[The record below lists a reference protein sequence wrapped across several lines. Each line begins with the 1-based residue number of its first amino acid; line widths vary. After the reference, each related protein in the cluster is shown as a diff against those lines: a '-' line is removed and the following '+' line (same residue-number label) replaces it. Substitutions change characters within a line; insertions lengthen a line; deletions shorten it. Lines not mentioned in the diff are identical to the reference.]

1 MRIMFAATAL
11 LTLAAC
17 GPSADVPSPPAEA
30 AAVEQTAATPP
41 TFTLETEAVVGQWS
55 FDRTCG
61 LYDLVF
67 YADAN
72 VDYFDYSNESQ
83 VVSYGG
89 QWTEDRANN
98 RVTLALHRLD
108 AQGHVTGDPT
118 QYTLDITA
126 PVTDELTG
134 RFGQGAQA
142 RDINARR
149 CPQEDRE

>member
-1 MRIMFAATAL
+1 MRFVFAAAAL
-11 LTLAAC
+11 MTLAAC
-17 GPSADVPSPPAEA
+17 GPSADAPPPAEDA
-30 AAVEQTAATPP
+30 AAEQTASPA
-41 TFTLETEAVVGQWS
+41 FTLETEAVVGHWS

-72 VDYFDYSNESQ
+72 VDYFGYSNESQ

-108 AQGHVTGDPT
+108 AQGHFTGDPT
-118 QYTLDITA
+118 QYTLDVTA
-126 PVTDELTG
+126 PVTDDLTG
-134 RFGQGAQA
+134 RFGLADGAQA